1 MSFGAA
7 HLPRGAREKERT
19 KENGMVSKEEI
30 VEKLN
35 ALQQAKAKAKVY
47 EDVIASVAKY
57 EATLERKH
65 SDAKKRCERLG
76 KADKSSQAYMSAIND
91 SVMLRFQ
98 IVEAKKMHSALLE
111 VSVEV
116 CMAQGDA
123 LAELSKAVDEE

>member
-1 MSFGAA
+1 
-7 HLPRGAREKERT
+7 
-19 KENGMVSKEEI
+19 MVSKDEI

-76 KADKSSQAYMSAIND
+76 KADKSSEAYMSALND
-91 SVMLRFQ
+91 SVMLQFQ

-111 VSVEV
+111 DSVEV
-116 CMAQGDA
+116 LKDCMAQGDA
-123 LAELSKAVDEE
+123 LAELSKKVDEER